1 MDTVLR
7 AVSVYAML
15 LIIFRISG
23 KRSLAQITTFDLVLT
38 LIISEAI
45 QQALVIDDNS
55 ITNAFI
61 LVVTLVTV
69 DIGLSLAK
77 QRWTRFEKIVEGT
90 PVILLENGTARR
102 PHAKRARRV
111 RGDPRRG
118 PRVSRARAAR
128 PDQVRDRRAERE
140 DHGRSAS
147 CIVKFKSLNM
157 KR

>member
-7 AVSVYAML
+7 ALSVYAML

-23 KRSLAQITTFDLVLT
+23 KRSLAQVTTFDLVLT

-55 ITNAFI
+55 LTNALI

-77 QRWTRFEKIVEGT
+77 QRWNRFEKIVEGT
-90 PVILLENGTARR
+90 PVILLEDGRLHEQR
-102 PHAKRARRV
+102 MRYERV
-111 RGDPRRG
+111 GSEEILG
-118 PRVSRARAAR
+118 AARASHGLERLDQIKYAVVEQNGRITIVPR
-128 PDQVRDRRAERE
+128 P
-140 DHGRSAS
+140 AS
-147 CIVKFKSLNM
+147 
-157 KR
+157 

>member
-77 QRWTRFEKIVEGT
+77 ERWTRFEKILEGT
-90 PVILLENGTARR
+90 PVILLENGRLHEDR
-102 PHAKRARRV
+102 MRSERV
-111 RGDPRRG
+111 GCEEILG
-118 PRVSRARAAR
+118 AAR
-128 PDQVRDRRAERE
+128 ECHGLERLDQIKYAIVEQNGTITVVP
-140 DHGRSAS
+140 HPAS
-147 CIVKFKSLNM
+147 
-157 KR
+157 